1 MMKKLNIAFISI
13 VTLAFLTGCSP
24 EVIVRGTSEGETSTT
39 MSAEETSDTEV
50 NTIDTYYPADT
61 TGDNPTGNITSS
73 ASESSETSGT
83 SETFE
88 SSSSGFN
95 SSSDSETGSG
105 ICGNLILESGEEC
118 DNGTRPS
125 IDCTIDCKFA
135 FCGDGFVNKP
145 FEDCDDSNLED
156 LDECSNDCYK
166 SRLVFL
172 TSDYIGVAN
181 FGGLAI
187 ADKFCQS
194 DASKFGLAGTYMAWL
209 SDDDALNSPIFR
221 FKSEDFKGWY
231 KLRTQFPTPL
241 AKGWLGLQEDL
252 LFTINFQAN
261 GASDQAVV
269 SIWTA
274 TETTGE
280 RAEGSTCENW
290 TKLGLGPEYEV
301 HSGNP
306 QKTTFEW
313 TNGLTKSC
321 SSGIGAKLYCFQVGE

>member
-1 MMKKLNIAFISI
+1 MMKKLNIANIAFISL

-24 EVIVRGTSEGETSTT
+24 QVIIEGATTGENLTTETSKTSEDEVTST
-39 MSAEETSDTEV
+39 S
-50 NTIDTYYPADT
+50 NTIDTYYSPDSTTDT
-61 TGDNPTGNITSS
+61 PTTNTEI
-73 ASESSETSGT
+73 
-83 SETFE
+83 
-88 SSSSGFN
+88 SSSSSSSSISES

-209 SDDDALNSPIFR
+209 SDDDLLNSPIFR

-252 LFTINFQAN
+252 LFTINVQAN

-274 TETTGE
+274 TEITGE